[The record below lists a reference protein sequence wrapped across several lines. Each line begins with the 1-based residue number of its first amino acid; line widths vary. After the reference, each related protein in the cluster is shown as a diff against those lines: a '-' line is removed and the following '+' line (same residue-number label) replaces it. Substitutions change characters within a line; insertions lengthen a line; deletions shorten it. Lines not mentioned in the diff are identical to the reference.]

1 MMNWVLAGSVLLLV
15 ILGVLSGYFLAIWR
29 MRRIS
34 GGKTPAEMQKELDD
48 YRDQVSE
55 HFAESAQLLGK
66 MTEQYRE
73 VYSHIARGAHKLGT
87 GDEMPPR
94 VEQLRAKLVED
105 GSTRAALES
114 GDTDSH
120 IESQAS
126 EPANQDRPE
135 DISDQA
141 GMKSETDNE
150 STSGPQE
157 KTGDFQSTD
166 KKAG

>member
-1 MMNWVLAGSVLLLV
+1 MNWVLAGSVLLLV
-15 ILGVLSGYFLAIWR
+15 VLGVLSGYFLAIWR
-29 MRRIS
+29 MRRMS

-105 GSTRAALES
+105 GSTRAALET
-114 GDTDSH
+114 GDSDSDV
-120 IESQAS
+120 ESQAPES
-126 EPANQDRPE
+126 ADQDRPE
-135 DISDQA
+135 DVSDQA
-141 GMKSETDNE
+141 GMKSESDNE
-150 STSGPQE
+150 SAPEPQE
-157 KTGDFQSTD
+157 KPGDSQSASQ
-166 KKAG
+166 KAG